1 MNIFKNKI
9 LIKIAFIN
17 YLFFTLYIIMFFRIL
32 KNKLYIYI
40 YIQQYKNKHIIFG
53 EKLMSQNRM
62 D

>member
-17 YLFFTLYIIMFFRIL
+17 YLFFTLYIIMFFQIL
-32 KNKLYIYI
+32 KNKL